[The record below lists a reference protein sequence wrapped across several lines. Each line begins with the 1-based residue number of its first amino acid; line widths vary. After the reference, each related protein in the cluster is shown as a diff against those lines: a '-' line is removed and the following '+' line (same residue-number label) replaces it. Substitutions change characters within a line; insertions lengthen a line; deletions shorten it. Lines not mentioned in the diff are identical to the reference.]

1 MPKGRPPARLI
12 RGLNEIRINFTAAI
26 TPLESN
32 SWLCG
37 VMLIHGFNINLSQ
50 RFPVAFI
57 LMRLRGSMIP
67 C

>member
-1 MPKGRPPARLI
+1 MPKGGPPARLI
-12 RGLNEIRINFTAAI
+12 RGMNETRANFTDGI

-37 VMLIHGFNINLSQ
+37 LMLIHRFIIKLSQ
-50 RFPVAFI
+50 RFSVAFI